1 MLILIA
7 VVIRVRHERVVYVA
21 IWSTTPL
28 RHLSVVLLQELLDAA
43 QNSIESGSGEREK
56 FYGLVRGARSERASD
71 ILNQGDLAKVVTLT
85 QRTHQLKRA
94 RAIGLLPLEA
104 ALYLALFNDKEVV
117 TLVILVEHI
126 FTWAHLHHFQ
136 SID

>member
-71 ILNQGDLAKVVTLT
+71 ILNQGDLAKVVALT
-85 QRTHQLKRA
+85 
-94 RAIGLLPLEA
+94 
-104 ALYLALFNDKEVV
+104 
-117 TLVILVEHI
+117 
-126 FTWAHLHHFQ
+126 
-136 SID
+136 